1 MKKHNVRQFIL
12 IAAVLAAAGCS
23 SVTTKY
29 PLVEKRQPIDKEKF
43 EGSWLLDKDVITIKF
58 DTTGTA
64 RIGGVDW
71 KDNRF
76 QLSEGEMIVAV
87 GQNANYLSV
96 RTKEEDGWADRY
108 YLFEYK
114 FDSDKILIL
123 WEPDLAAFEAAV
135 KSGQLRGTVKK
146 ENSSTE
152 ISLTDSPGVVLDF
165 LNKSKDK
172 GLFDYHKPSILMK
185 I

>member
-1 MKKHNVRQFIL
+1 MKKKNVRQFIL

-71 KDNRF
+71 KENRF

-87 GQNANYLSV
+87 GQHANYLSV
-96 RTKEEDGWADRY
+96 RTREEEGWEESY
-108 YLFEYK
+108 YLFQYK
-114 FDSDKILIL
+114 FESDRILIL

-135 KSGQLRGTVKK
+135 KSGQLRGKVEK
-146 ENSSTE
+146 ENNSTK
-152 ISLTDSPGVVLDF
+152 IHLTDGPGVVLDF
-165 LNKSKDK
+165 LNKSKEE
-172 GLFDYHKPSILMK
+172 LFDYQQPSILMK